1 MPVHSAKML
10 IFIYIYYLTM
20 QAGLFQEFAR
30 VFPCFLVGGKTCPFY
45 WTEYGVY
52 FLNWNGG
59 IVMSYL
65 KDLNPQQHEAVITTE
80 GYIRVIAGAG
90 SGKTKTLTSRYMYLV
105 DQLGISTANIL
116 CVTFTNKAAAEMKKR
131 IRRFL
136 PDQDLGR
143 ITTFHGFCVGLL
155 KEDCHVICY
164 PTTFIVL
171 DEEDKEAILRRVFED
186 LGITNR
192 DLTIKDAID
201 HIGWRKGGRGYVKTL
216 IGNPEKIRNL
226 SEEATTLKD
235 KVMYRY
241 FWEQRKCYGLDFDDL
256 VYFALYILEQ
266 DKDTRVKWQQRLEY
280 VMIDEFQDIDKDQ
293 YALADILSAY
303 HKNLFVVGDPD
314 QTIYTWR
321 GADVKFILEFDS
333 RHESTKTIY
342 LNTNYRSVPQILTAS
357 NALIDKNRDRLKKR
371 LEAVRP
377 DERKPLY
384 FHAKTTQ
391 LEADWLTAN
400 MRALHDGGMAYSSIA
415 VLYRAHYVSRA
426 VEESLIRNKIPYVLY
441 SGVEFY
447 KRKEIKD
454 ILCYLRMIYCG
465 DDISFLRTVNEP
477 RRGIGRTRISTLKE
491 YSQLHGCS
499 LYDALVANLEMELFR
514 RSKAREYV
522 RLIEKYRAIYDG
534 MDLTDL
540 LAGVLAE
547 SGYEDMLRSSGEED
561 RLDNLAE
568 LKQAIYDFE
577 RKAGEEVTLGN
588 YLDHAALFTN
598 MDQTERAQA
607 VKLMTIHA
615 AKGLEFPVVFLCG
628 LSEGIFPGK
637 RANTRE
643 KLEEERR
650 LCYVAFTRAR
660 DRLFLSDAAGSNYD
674 GSFRYPSRFL
684 FNAEKANVDYVV
696 PLDPDLEERALEEI
710 RKTEDFSSG
719 REKSSD
725 MVGKRICHAVFG
737 QGTVIGIPRGQ
748 EGVIVQFD
756 SMVTPRTFGPAAKLV
771 YFT

>member
-1 MPVHSAKML
+1 M
-10 IFIYIYYLTM
+10 
-20 QAGLFQEFAR
+20 E
-30 VFPCFLVGGKTCPFY
+30 
-45 WTEYGVY
+45 
-52 FLNWNGG
+52 
-59 IVMSYL
+59 YL
-65 KDLNPQQHEAVITTE
+65 KTLNPEQLEAATTTE
-80 GYIRVIAGAG
+80 GCIRVVAGAG
-90 SGKTKTLTSRYMYLV
+90 SGKTKTLTARYMYLV
-105 DQLGISTANIL
+105 EVLGISTANIL

-131 IRRFL
+131 IRRQL

-155 KEDCHVICY
+155 KEDCHVVRY

-171 DEEDKEAILRRVFED
+171 DEEDKESILRTVFED
-186 LGITNR
+186 LGITGR
-192 DLTIKDAID
+192 DMTIKEAVD

-216 IGNPEKIRNL
+216 IGDPEKLRQL

-241 FWEQRKCYGLDFDDL
+241 FYEQRKCYGLDFDDL
-256 VYFALYILEQ
+256 VYFTLYILEQ
-266 DKDTRVKWQQRLEY
+266 DGPTRKKWQQRLEY
-280 VMIDEFQDIDKDQ
+280 IMVDEFQDIDKDQ
-293 YALADILSAY
+293 YALADILSGY
-303 HKNLFVVGDPD
+303 HNNLFVVGDPD

-333 RHESTKTIY
+333 RHENVKTIY
-342 LNTNYRSVPQILTAS
+342 LNTNYRSAPQILAAS
-357 NALIDKNRDRLKKR
+357 NALIDKNRDRLKKQ
-371 LEAVRP
+371 LTAVRP
-377 DERKPLY
+377 NARKPLY
-384 FHAKTTQ
+384 YHAKTGQ
-391 LEADWLTAN
+391 LEADWITAN
-400 MRALHDGGMAYSSIA
+400 MRALQEAGMSYSQMG
-415 VLYRAHYVSRA
+415 VLYRAHYVSRT

-454 ILCYLRMIYCG
+454 VLCYLRMIYCG

-477 RRGIGRTRISTLKE
+477 RRGVGRTRIAALKE
-491 YSQLHGCS
+491 QAALHNCS
-499 LYDALVANLEMELFR
+499 LYDALVQLLDTDLFR
-514 RSKAREYV
+514 RSRAKEYV
-522 RLIEKYRAIYDG
+522 RLIEKYRAIFDG

-540 LAGVLAE
+540 LAGILSE
-547 SGYEDMLRSSGEED
+547 SGYEEKLRSSGEEE

-568 LKQAIYDFE
+568 LKQAIYDFQ
-577 RKAGEEVTLGN
+577 RKAGEEVSLGN

-598 MDQTERAQA
+598 MDQTEKAQA

-660 DRLFLSDAAGSNYD
+660 DRLFLSDAAGTNYD

-684 FNAEKANVDYVV
+684 FNAEKDNVDYAV
-696 PLDPDLEERALEEI
+696 PLAPELEERAMEQI
-710 RKTEDFSSG
+710 RKTEDLQGIVSEEEG
-719 REKSSD
+719 H
-725 MVGKRICHAVFG
+725 VGKRVLHPVFG
-737 QGTVIGIPRGQ
+737 EGTVIGHPRDQKGA
-748 EGVIVQFD
+748 IIQFD
-756 SMVTPRTFGPAAKLV
+756 NMVTPRTFGPSAKLV
-771 YFT
+771 YL

>member
-1 MPVHSAKML
+1 MD
-10 IFIYIYYLTM
+10 YLN
-20 QAGLFQEFAR
+20 E
-30 VFPCFLVGGKTCPFY
+30 
-45 WTEYGVY
+45 
-52 FLNWNGG
+52 
-59 IVMSYL
+59 
-65 KDLNPQQHEAVITTE
+65 LNPEQYEAAVTTE
-80 GYIRVIAGAG
+80 GFIRVVAGAG
-90 SGKTKTLTSRYMYLV
+90 SGKTKTLTARYMYLV
-105 DQLGISTANIL
+105 EQLGISTANIL

-131 IRRFL
+131 IRRVL

-155 KEDCHVICY
+155 KEDCHVIGY

-171 DEEDKEAILRRVFED
+171 DEEDKEAMLRTVFED
-186 LGITNR
+186 LGITSR
-192 DLTIKDAID
+192 DMTIKEAVD

-216 IGNPEKIRNL
+216 IDPDLNRLADL
-226 SEEATTLKD
+226 SNAATTLKD

-241 FWEQRKCYGLDFDDL
+241 FYEQRKCYGLDFDDL
-256 VYFALYILEQ
+256 VYFALHILEH
-266 DKDTRVKWQQRLEY
+266 DRDTREKWQQRLEY
-280 VMIDEFQDIDKDQ
+280 IMVDEFQDIDKDQ
-293 YALADILSAY
+293 YALADILSGY

-333 RHESTKTIY
+333 RHENVKTIY

-357 NALIDKNRDRLKKR
+357 NALIDKNRERLKKQ
-371 LEAVRP
+371 LTAVRP
-377 DERKPLY
+377 DAKKPLY
-384 FHAKTTQ
+384 FHAKTSQ
-391 LEADWLTAN
+391 LEADWITAQ
-400 MRALHDGGMAYSSIA
+400 MRAMHDGGKNYSQMA
-415 VLYRAHYVSRA
+415 VLYRAHFVSRT

-454 ILCYLRMIYCG
+454 IICYLRMVYAG
-465 DDISFLRTVNEP
+465 DDVSFLRTVNEP
-477 RRGIGRTRISTLKE
+477 RRGVGRTRIAALKQFAEMNRCTLYE
-491 YSQLHGCS
+491 
-499 LYDALVANLEMELFR
+499 ALVANLDTKLIKSSR
-514 RSKAREYV
+514 AKEYV

-540 LAGVLAE
+540 LAGILSD
-547 SGYEDMLRSSGEED
+547 SGYEVMLRTSGEEE

-568 LKQAIYDFE
+568 LKQAIYDFQ

-598 MDQTERAQA
+598 MDHNDRAQA
-607 VKLMTIHA
+607 VKLMTVHA

-650 LCYVAFTRAR
+650 LAYVAFTRAK

-684 FNAEKANVDYVV
+684 FNAEEENLDYAV
-696 PLDPDLEERALEEI
+696 PLDPALKEDAMDHI
-710 RKTEDFSSG
+710 RKTEDMGPAPQRPNES
-719 REKSSD
+719 
-725 MVGKRICHAVFG
+725 VGKRVLHPVFG
-737 QGTVIGIPRGQ
+737 EGSVIGVPRDQ
-748 EGVIVQFD
+748 EGFIVQFD
-756 SMVTPRTFGPAAKLV
+756 GMVTPRTFGAAAKLV
-771 YFT
+771 FL

>member
-1 MPVHSAKML
+1 M
-10 IFIYIYYLTM
+10 
-20 QAGLFQEFAR
+20 E
-30 VFPCFLVGGKTCPFY
+30 
-45 WTEYGVY
+45 
-52 FLNWNGG
+52 
-59 IVMSYL
+59 YL
-65 KDLNPQQHEAVITTE
+65 KELNPEQLEAATATE
-80 GYIRVIAGAG
+80 GYIRVVAGAG

-105 DQLGISTANIL
+105 EMLGISTANIL

-131 IRRFL
+131 IRRQL

-155 KEDCHVICY
+155 KEDCHVVRY
-164 PTTFIVL
+164 PTNFIVL
-171 DEEDKEAILRRVFED
+171 DEEDKESILRTVFED
-186 LGITNR
+186 LKITAR
-192 DLTIKDAID
+192 DMTIKEAVA

-216 IGNPEKIRNL
+216 IGDPEKLRSL
-226 SEEATTLKD
+226 SDDATTLKD

-241 FWEQRKCYGLDFDDL
+241 FYEQRKCYGLDFDDL
-256 VYFALYILEQ
+256 VYFTLYILEQ
-266 DKDTRVKWQQRLEY
+266 DPATRKKWQQRLEY
-280 VMIDEFQDIDKDQ
+280 IMVDEFQDIDKDQ
-293 YALADILSAY
+293 YALADILSGY

-333 RHESTKTIY
+333 RHDNVKTIY
-342 LNTNYRSVPQILTAS
+342 LNTNYRSVPQILAAS
-357 NALIDKNRDRLKKR
+357 NTLIDKNRDRLKKQ
-371 LEAVRP
+371 LTSVRK
-377 DERKPLY
+377 DSRRPLY
-384 FHAKTTQ
+384 FHAKTGQ
-391 LEADWLTAN
+391 LEADWMTAN
-400 MRALHDGGMAYSSIA
+400 MRALHEGGMPYSQMG
-415 VLYRAHYVSRA
+415 VLYRAHYVSRT

-454 ILCYLRMIYCG
+454 VLCYLRMVYSG

-477 RRGIGRTRISTLKE
+477 RRGVGRTRIAALKE
-491 YSQLHGCS
+491 HAAMQKCS
-499 LYDALVANLEMELFR
+499 LYEALLQLLDSDLFR
-514 RSKAREYV
+514 RSRAREYV

-540 LAGVLAE
+540 LAGILNE
-547 SGYEDMLRSSGEED
+547 SGYEETLRSSGEED

-568 LKQAIYDFE
+568 LKQAIYDFQ

-598 MDQTERAQA
+598 MDQTEKAQA

-615 AKGLEFPVVFLCG
+615 AKGLEFPAVFLCG

-650 LCYVAFTRAR
+650 LCYVAFTRAK
-660 DRLFLSDAAGSNYD
+660 DRLFLSDAAGINYD

-684 FNAEKANVDYVV
+684 FNAEKENIEYAV
-696 PLDPDLEERALEEI
+696 PLDPDLEEQAMEQI
-710 RKTEDFSSG
+710 RKSEDTG
-719 REKSSD
+719 RGVSEKEAL
-725 MVGKRICHAVFG
+725 VGKRVLHPVFG
-737 QGTVIGIPRGQ
+737 EGTVIGLPRGQ
-748 EGVIVQFD
+748 EGYIVQFD
-756 SMVTPRTFGPAAKLV
+756 GMVTPRTFGPAAKLA
-771 YFT
+771 YL

>member
-1 MPVHSAKML
+1 MD
-10 IFIYIYYLTM
+10 
-20 QAGLFQEFAR
+20 
-30 VFPCFLVGGKTCPFY
+30 
-45 WTEYGVY
+45 
-52 FLNWNGG
+52 
-59 IVMSYL
+59 YL
-65 KDLNPQQHEAVITTE
+65 KQLNPEQLEAATTTE
-80 GYIRVIAGAG
+80 GYVRVVAGAG
-90 SGKTKTLTSRYMYLV
+90 SGKTKTLSARYLYLV
-105 DQLGISTANIL
+105 EQLGISTANIL

-131 IRRFL
+131 IRRQL

-155 KEDCHVICY
+155 KEDCHVIQY
-164 PTTFIVL
+164 PTTFIIL
-171 DEEDKEAILRRVFED
+171 DEEDKEGILRQVFED
-186 LGITNR
+186 LGITSR
-192 DLTIKDAID
+192 EMTIKEAID

-216 IGNPEKIRNL
+216 IGDTEKLRTL
-226 SEEATTLKD
+226 SEKATTLKD
-235 KVMYRY
+235 KVLYRY
-241 FWEQRKCYGLDFDDL
+241 FYEQRKCYGLDFDDL

-266 DKDTRVKWQQRLEY
+266 DRNVREKWQSRLEY
-280 VMIDEFQDIDKDQ
+280 IMIDEFQDIDKDQ
-293 YALADILSAY
+293 YALADILSGY

-333 RHESTKTIY
+333 RHENVKTIY
-342 LNTNYRSVPQILTAS
+342 LNTNYRSVPQILSAS
-357 NALIDKNRDRLKKR
+357 NALIEKNRDRLKKQ
-371 LEAVRP
+371 LHSVRS
-377 DERKPLY
+377 DSRKPLY
-384 FHAKTTQ
+384 FHAKTNQ
-391 LEADWLTAN
+391 LEADWITAN
-400 MRALHDGGMAYSSIA
+400 MRALHDGGMTYSQMG

-426 VEESLIRNKIPYVLY
+426 IEESLIRNKIPYVLY

-454 ILCYLRMIYCG
+454 VLCYLRMIYSG

-477 RRGIGRTRISTLKE
+477 RRGIGRTRLHFLKT
-491 YSQLHGCS
+491 YSELNRCS
-499 LYDALVANLEMELFR
+499 LYEALMANLEADLFR
-514 RSKAREYV
+514 RSRAREYV
-522 RLIEKYRAIYDG
+522 RMIEKYKAIFGG

-540 LAGVLAE
+540 LAGVLSE
-547 SGYEDMLRSSGEED
+547 SGYEDMLRTSGEEE

-568 LKQAIYDFE
+568 LKQAIYDFQ

-598 MDQTERAQA
+598 MDQTEKAQA

-650 LCYVAFTRAR
+650 LCYVAFTRAK
-660 DRLFLSDAAGSNYD
+660 DRLFLSDAAGTNYD

-684 FNAEKANVDYVV
+684 FNAEKENVEYVV
-696 PLDPDLEERALEEI
+696 PLDPELEERTLD
-710 RKTEDFSSG
+710 RVNQTEKYDT
-719 REKSSD
+719 RLVNTDEKI
-725 MVGKRICHAVFG
+725 GKHVVHPVFG
-737 QGTVIGIPRGQ
+737 EGVIIGIPRGQ

-756 SMVTPRTFGPAAKLV
+756 AMATPRTFGPSVKLAEL
-771 YFT
+771 

>member
-1 MPVHSAKML
+1 MDFL
-10 IFIYIYYLTM
+10 FI
-20 QAGLFQEFAR
+20 
-30 VFPCFLVGGKTCPFY
+30 VPFLLDRSCATIKKNRKD
-45 WTEYGVY
+45 ER
-52 FLNWNGG
+52 NAA
-59 IVMSYL
+59 MDYL
-65 KDLNPQQHEAVITTE
+65 KSLNPEQLKAATTTE
-80 GYIRVIAGAG
+80 GCIRVVAGAG
-90 SGKTKTLTSRYMYLV
+90 SGKTKTLTARYMYLV

-131 IRRFL
+131 VRRSL
-136 PDQDLGR
+136 PDRDLGR

-155 KEDCHVICY
+155 KEDCHVVRY

-171 DEEDKEAILRRVFED
+171 DEEDKEAMLRTVFED
-186 LGITNR
+186 LGITSR
-192 DLTIKDAID
+192 DMTIRDAVD
-201 HIGWRKGGRGYVKTL
+201 YIGWRKGGRGYVKTL
-216 IGNPEKIRNL
+216 IGDPEKL
-226 SEEATTLKD
+226 SDLAASANTLKD

-241 FWEQRKCYGLDFDDL
+241 FYEQRKCYGLDFDDL

-266 DKDTRVKWQQRLEY
+266 DRPTREKWQQRLEY
-280 VMIDEFQDIDKDQ
+280 IMVDEFQDIDKDQ
-293 YALADILSAY
+293 YALADILSGY

-333 RHESTKTIY
+333 RHENVQTIY
-342 LNTNYRSVPQILTAS
+342 LNTNYRSAPQILTAS
-357 NALIDKNRDRLKKR
+357 NALIDKNRDRLKKQ
-371 LEAVRP
+371 LTAVRP
-377 DERKPLY
+377 DDRKPLY
-384 FHAKTTQ
+384 FHAKTGA
-391 LEADWLTAN
+391 LEADWMTAN
-400 MRALHDGGMAYSSIA
+400 MRALHEAGLPYSSMG

-426 VEESLIRNKIPYVLY
+426 VEESLIRNKIPYILY

-454 ILCYLRMIYCG
+454 VLCYLRMIYAG

-477 RRGIGRTRISTLKE
+477 RRGVGRTRIAALKE
-491 YSQLHGCS
+491 FAALNQCS
-499 LYDALVANLEMELFR
+499 LYDALLQNLETELFR
-514 RSKAREYV
+514 RCRARDYV
-522 RLIEKYRAIYDG
+522 RMIEKYRAIYDG

-540 LAGVLAE
+540 LAGVLGE
-547 SGYEDMLRSSGEED
+547 SGYEDMLRSCGEEE

-568 LKQAIYDFE
+568 LKQAVYDFE

-628 LSEGIFPGK
+628 MSEGIFPGK

-660 DRLFLSDAAGSNYD
+660 DRLFLSDAAGTNYD

-684 FNAEKANVDYVV
+684 FNAEKENVDYAV
-696 PLDPDLEERALEEI
+696 PLDPDLEERALAEI
-710 RKTEDFSSG
+710 RRTEDP
-719 REKSSD
+719 SD
-725 MVGKRICHAVFG
+725 RPAQTSDLVGKRVLHPVFG
-737 QGTVIGIPRGQ
+737 EGKVIGIPRDQ
-748 EGVIVQFD
+748 EGVIVQFETV
-756 SMVTPRTFGPAAKLV
+756 VTPRTFGPSAKLT
-771 YFT
+771 YID